1 MDFKKDSPNPIS
13 DDMNKVRA
21 ALEKVMSED
30 LSEIWTILNADEKR
44 KITDN
49 FAIHHFKKNQIIYAE
64 NEAPEYLWCLLKGK
78 AKLHKDGAGNRTQIL
93 RLIRPVQYFG
103 YRAFFAEESYVST
116 AATIEPSI
124 LGTIPMTVVKE
135 LIDQNI
141 SVAWFFIRELSHNLG
156 RSDTNIVNLTQKHL
170 RGRLAEALI
179 ALKDSY
185 GYEED
190 GTTIRVYMGRQDL
203 ANLSN
208 MTTANAIRTLTDFG
222 NERIIVVDGRT
233 IKIIDEKTLVKI
245 SRFG

>member
-1 MDFKKDSPNPIS
+1 M
-13 DDMNKVRA
+13 V
-21 ALEKVMSED
+21 
-30 LSEIWTILNADEKR
+30 
-44 KITDN
+44 
-49 FAIHHFKKNQIIYAE
+49 
-64 NEAPEYLWCLLKGK
+64 
-78 AKLHKDGAGNRTQIL
+78 
-93 RLIRPVQYFG
+93 
-103 YRAFFAEESYVST
+103 
-116 AATIEPSI
+116 
-124 LGTIPMTVVKE
+124 
-135 LIDQNI
+135 
-141 SVAWFFIRELSHNLG
+141 FIRELSHNLG

>member
-1 MDFKKDSPNPIS
+1 M
-13 DDMNKVRA
+13 V
-21 ALEKVMSED
+21 
-30 LSEIWTILNADEKR
+30 
-44 KITDN
+44 
-49 FAIHHFKKNQIIYAE
+49 
-64 NEAPEYLWCLLKGK
+64 
-78 AKLHKDGAGNRTQIL
+78 
-93 RLIRPVQYFG
+93 
-103 YRAFFAEESYVST
+103 
-116 AATIEPSI
+116 
-124 LGTIPMTVVKE
+124 
-135 LIDQNI
+135 
-141 SVAWFFIRELSHNLG
+141 FIRELSHNLG

-233 IKIIDEKTLVKI
+233 IKIIDEKTLVKSAASADKLQRI
-245 SRFG
+245 YKHNRQYVRRSEP